1 MKKLIIL
8 LVIIVLTSCSSYK
21 RTKFEYQL
29 GSNKNEWINNFK
41 TEFFFTC
48 IKKAYKNDTI
58 FNLISKKDF
67 QYHYEPFAYQ
77 HDKIDT
83 LANRII
89 EKMPKPIYPH
99 CDDCDEKQEKEDAQK
114 NYFCA
119 SCLNYYASRE
129 LDSIAKNEYKKI
141 CKNFIFN

>member
-29 GSNKNEWINNFK
+29 GSNENEWINNFK
-41 TEFFFTC
+41 TEFFLTC
-48 IKKAYKNDTI
+48 LKKAYKNDTI

-67 QYHYEPFAYQ
+67 LYHYEPFAYQ

-83 LANRII
+83 LASRII

-99 CDDCDEKQEKEDAQK
+99 CDDCDEKQEKEDVQK
-114 NYFCA
+114 NYFVQVV
-119 SCLNYYASRE
+119 
-129 LDSIAKNEYKKI
+129 
-141 CKNFIFN
+141 

>member
-1 MKKLIIL
+1 MKKLIIFL
-8 LVIIVLTSCSSYK
+8 AIIVFTSCSSYK

-41 TEFFFTC
+41 TEFFLTC
-48 IKKAYKNDTI
+48 LQKAYNNDTI
-58 FNLISKKDF
+58 FKLISKKDF

-77 HDKIDT
+77 HYKIDT

-89 EKMPKPIYPH
+89 KNMPKPIYPH
-99 CDDCDEKQEKEDAQK
+99 CDDCDEKEEKEDVKK

-129 LDSIAKNEYKKI
+129 LDSIAKREYKKI
-141 CKNFIFN
+141 SK